1 MNSVTKLIHICIGAG
16 SSLCEAYG
24 SHWSFSS
31 WLYSPP
37 AFQYTLHYFKPYA
50 LVHMVQY
57 ALTSNYLLNK

>member
-1 MNSVTKLIHICIGAG
+1 MNSVMKTIHIYISAG

-31 WLYSPP
+31 WLYFPL
-37 AFQYTLHYFKPYA
+37 AYRYTLHYFKPYA